1 MRFSRRVHIASIGV
15 SLGLAILQLASPAKA
30 QLQTALEVRSLSPEQ
45 AELRPAVD
53 LKGVVIFSDPPHTI
67 FIQDGTAGTFFRW
80 GNGVP
85 PKVGDEVQVRGKAF
99 PGLYVSGIENATFE
113 VLAHP
118 GMPEALP
125 ATYDDLMSGRLHYQ
139 RVVVEGI
146 VRTIVPE
153 GEGTSL
159 LRIALGSRI
168 VEVQMN
174 QPIETAST
182 DWIDRR
188 VKISGLAAGRI
199 NARRQLVAPY
209 LRCRGWSEIVP
220 LSAPVAAEAIPNASP
235 EQLLNFAVDGHEGHR
250 VRVRGVVL
258 ASFNNRELF
267 VRDGES
273 AIQVHLFQLPPELK
287 PSPGDLVEVLGFPQ
301 MEQFSATVADAVI
314 AAHEKKS
321 TPPLPRNATIS
332 DLLSG
337 ELDGNFV
344 SVEAVLVDRYRSGG
358 LWVMLLQSGNQSLQ
372 VRSPEPAEDIA
383 AGSTLRVRG
392 ICQVQSTRRS
402 EYRSQ
407 PESIVLRVSSTD
419 HIEVLRTA
427 SWWTSR
433 RLLTVLIFTLI
444 AIALAIAWIIRQTFA
459 IRRRIEHEAVLEER
473 QRIAREFHD
482 TLEQELAGL
491 SLRLDAATAL
501 SEGHDKIR
509 NFLAGSRNLIGRIQT
524 ETRNLVS
531 DLRDAGNSPT
541 DLEAALREIVAD
553 FPRGV
558 GPEISLSADH
568 NPALPTRAVHH
579 LKMIAREAV
588 TNAVKHADAEHISIA
603 IVSDEDGGKM
613 RITDDGRGLVD
624 QSETHGRSG
633 HFGCMGI
640 RERAK
645 KLGVDVAWQCDAGT
659 TLTVRLPKP

>member
-1 MRFSRRVHIASIGV
+1 MRSPCRFPLV
-15 SLGLAILQLASPAKA
+15 SVSVCLAIFHLASPAHG
-30 QLQTALEVRSLSPEQ
+30 QLSTALEVRSLSPEQ

-53 LKGVVIFSDPPHTI
+53 LKGVVIYSDPPHTI

-80 GNGVP
+80 NKGVP
-85 PKVGDEVQVRGKAF
+85 PKVGDEVRVRGRAF
-99 PGLYVSGIENATFE
+99 PGLYVSGIEDATF
-113 VLAHP
+113 VPVAHP
-118 GMPEALP
+118 GMPEPLP

-139 RVVVEGI
+139 RVAVEGI
-146 VRTIVPE
+146 VRTISPE

-159 LRIALGSRI
+159 LRVALGSRI
-168 VEVQMN
+168 IEVEMN
-174 QPIETAST
+174 QPVESANP

-209 LRCRGWSEIVP
+209 LRCRDWSEIEA
-220 LSAPVAAEAIPNASP
+220 LSAAIDPDSIARVSP
-235 EQLLNFAVDGHEGHR
+235 EQLLNFAVEGQEGHR
-250 VRVRGVVL
+250 VRVSGTVL

-273 AIQVHLFQLPPELK
+273 AIQVQLSQLSTELT
-287 PSPGDLVEVLGFPQ
+287 PAPGDRIEVVGFPQ
-301 MEQFSATVADAVI
+301 MEQFSAAVADAVI
-314 AAHEKKS
+314 ADHEKGS
-321 TPPLPRNATIS
+321 TLPPPRIATIA
-332 DLLSG
+332 DLLTG
-337 ELDGNFV
+337 ELDSNFV
-344 SVEAVLVDRYRSGG
+344 SVEGVLVDRYRSGAV
-358 LWVMLLQSGNQSLQ
+358 WVLLLQSGDESFQ
-372 VRSPEPAEDIA
+372 VRSPEPQESIG

-392 ICQVQSTRRS
+392 ICQVQTARRA

-407 PESIVLRVSSTD
+407 PESIVLRVTAPE
-419 HIEVLRTA
+419 HIEVLRAA
-427 SWWTSR
+427 SWWTSQ
-433 RLLTVLIFTLI
+433 RLVTVLIVTLI

-501 SEGHDKIR
+501 SGGHEKIR
-509 NFLAGSRNLIGRIQT
+509 GFLAGSRNLIGRIQS

-531 DLRDAGNSPT
+531 DLRDSDSGPG

-553 FPRGV
+553 FPAGV
-558 GPEISLSADH
+558 GPQISLTVDAV
-568 NPALPTRAVHH
+568 PVLPTRTIHH

-588 TNAVKHADAEHISIA
+588 TNAVKHAGARHISLA
-603 IVSDEDGGKM
+603 IVSDDQGVKM
-613 RITDDGRGLVD
+613 KIADDGRGLSD
-624 QSETHGRSG
+624 ESETHGRSG

-645 KLGVDVAWQCDAGT
+645 KLGVDVAWQCDDGT
-659 TLTVRLPKP
+659 TLTVQLPKP